1 MATQYHPLPR
11 NRPMKWLLTNGT
23 IAEEPPLERS
33 DSGRRVRVV
42 GSKKSVYRKEL
53 DDLIYRSVT
62 QFASRN
68 GERPWMRVID
78 DDPVTELDRE
88 LGQVSQIDHPHFVT
102 PQETNYYSRSSKL
115 TWTFR
120 HETLPIAARITVE
133 MSSPGTRYYNNR
145 NANRQ
150 EQVEVK
156 VTHPSTS
163 PYDAFERVWRTVE
176 RPDGFSFS
184 EHSDGSQE
192 YVQHQQNFVDW
203 LRDNLPEWTR
213 VLGRTQWANEREAAA
228 GIARL
233 CREIESFDTITIPD
247 LRDGDNPKWLDL
259 KLHST
264 TYSSDFARSLVDF
277 INGQPVVEQV
287 AQHWNEIVG
296 LLKRAGIVTKELEES
311 DWHAAIQGQTERV
324 EVSLG
329 PVDAPNE
336 DNGHDNQH
344 ILGVN
349 LATGTLTVSC
359 TVRDTRPED
368 VATDY
373 EIARI
378 KAEARGE
385 LDAFLGFQANFLNSR
400 HDERHE
406 RVVEQRSV
414 DPAADDLDE
423 LLGIQ

>member
-1 MATQYHPLPR
+1 MATTYHPLPR
-11 NRPMKWLLTNGT
+11 HRPMKWLLTDGR
-23 IAEEPPLERS
+23 IVEEPPLETS

-42 GSKKSVYRKEL
+42 GDRKSVYQKEL

-62 QFASRN
+62 QFASKN
-68 GERPWMRVID
+68 GERPWLRIVN
-78 DDPVTELDRE
+78 DDPVSELNNE
-88 LGQVSQIDHPHFVT
+88 LGAVTQIDHPHFIT
-102 PQETNYYSRSSKL
+102 PQETSYYSRSSKL

-133 MSSPGTRYYNNR
+133 MTSPGTRHYNR
-145 NANRQ
+145 SSSR
-150 EQVEVK
+150 EERVEVS

-163 PYDAFERVWRTVE
+163 PYDAFERVWRTSSHPE
-176 RPDGFSFS
+176 GFSFS
-184 EHSDGSQE
+184 EHSDGSQD
-192 YVQHQQNFVDW
+192 YIQQKQDFVDW
-203 LRDNLPEWTR
+203 LRNNLPEWTR
-213 VLGRTQWANEREAAA
+213 VLGATAWANEREAAA

-233 CREIESFDTITIPD
+233 CREIESFESITIPD
-247 LRDGDNPKWLDL
+247 LRDAENPDWLEL

-264 TYSSDFARSLVDF
+264 TYSSDFARSLIDF

-287 AQHWNEIVG
+287 AQHWNEIVT
-296 LLKRAGIVTKELEES
+296 LLKRAGIVTKELQES

-324 EVSLG
+324 EVTLG
-329 PVDAPNE
+329 PIDAPNE
-336 DNGHDNQH
+336 DNGNDNQH

-349 LATGTLTVSC
+349 LATGTLSVSC

-385 LDAFLGFQANFLNSR
+385 IDAFLGFQSNFLNAR
-400 HDERHE
+400 HDERHQ
-406 RVVEQRSV
+406 RIVEQRSV
-414 DPAADDLDE
+414 DPAADDLDD
-423 LLGIQ
+423 LLGIK